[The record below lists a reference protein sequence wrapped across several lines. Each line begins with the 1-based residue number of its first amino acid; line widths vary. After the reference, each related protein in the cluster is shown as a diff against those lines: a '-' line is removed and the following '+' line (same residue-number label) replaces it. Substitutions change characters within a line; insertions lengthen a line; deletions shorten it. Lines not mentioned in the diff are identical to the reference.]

1 MSKRQLRA
9 RVQSEATDTPPS
21 QSEEVATNEPTSRIP
36 RRVRGTNLVRSN
48 SSPLPELTP
57 ELESLADPLPS
68 DGMDTTSSGGRVDH
82 DPGRIMENPTGY
94 APEGPTEARLP
105 DVLTEDVGESH
116 SIPQLGE
123 PSNGLR
129 DRVPIVED
137 EDESKC
143 GSPIMTKGKAVD
155 ARNWGALDLS
165 DTEIDADVQQHI
177 LDSIRPMRSDI
188 TPPRNVERKRNV
200 VELDEHE
207 MLEFLAWRKNSP
219 KSRSQTQSL
228 HIDRVSVL
236 PKMPS
241 TEERR
246 LRDITMANP
255 DRTHFSEL
263 KVGGATDRMAESNHV
278 RKLLDY
284 LRDREDEPSSSDPG
298 DSDDSLEATKN
309 RKKKH
314 RKMRIKPIEPAKYNG
329 ERDEQKFHRFAKA
342 NPETSSLLEVVNW
355 AERIELIEDLDKKS
369 SYSARFVGDN
379 TSRYGSGPSS
389 AKSNFNHSKLG
400 QKKDFSG
407 AKPNPSGSKAP
418 VPTSVNPKNGGWNKD
433 HLESNRTDSE
443 SGHDNGQL
451 AADLTDDITIDGH
464 EAINAFNIRG
474 WHNAIDEIR
483 HSPGF
488 NSLAHSELP
497 RRKRR
502 VSNLLDPVSMR
513 AADLLHQGVPYP
525 GETLGDPEIIN
536 PERFIVFRI
545 LLQNGVSGFVIMDT
559 AYEDR
564 EYALPMA
571 TLEDPDF
578 RIVHWYAKQTNGD
591 LVIPEV
597 NRWEN
602 VRPMGDVF
610 KIHIKL
616 SLLVKQN
623 LPGDSLPVQIP
634 SGRRT
639 NRFNAY
645 RAADDQSY
653 IIKDRWLGF
662 TFSVDLTLLPIR
674 ANVPERFLIPHVG
687 G

>member
-57 ELESLADPLPS
+57 ELESLADPSPS

-105 DVLTEDVGESH
+105 DVLSEDVGESH
-116 SIPQLGE
+116 SVPQLGE
-123 PSNGLR
+123 PSNG
-129 DRVPIVED
+129 
-137 EDESKC
+137 
-143 GSPIMTKGKAVD
+143 
-155 ARNWGALDLS
+155 
-165 DTEIDADVQQHI
+165 
-177 LDSIRPMRSDI
+177 
-188 TPPRNVERKRNV
+188 
-200 VELDEHE
+200 
-207 MLEFLAWRKNSP
+207 
-219 KSRSQTQSL
+219 SQTQSL
-228 HIDRVSVL
+228 HNDRVSVL

-314 RKMRIKPIEPAKYNG
+314 RKMRIKPIEPTKYNG

-355 AERIELIEDLDKKS
+355 AERIELIEELDKKS

-379 TSRYGSGPSS
+379 ASRYGSGPSS
-389 AKSNFNHSKLG
+389 PKSNFNHSKLG

-418 VPTSVNPKNGGWNKD
+418 VPTSINPKNGGWN
-433 HLESNRTDSE
+433 SE

-451 AADLTDDITIDGH
+451 AADLTDDITINGH

-483 HSPGF
+483 HLPGF
-488 NSLAHSELP
+488 SSLAHSELP

-525 GETLGDPEIIN
+525 GETLGDPEIID

-545 LLQNGVSGFVIMDT
+545 LLQNGVNGFVIMDT

-564 EYALPMA
+564 EYTLSMT

-578 RIVHWYAKQTNGD
+578 RIVHWYAKQTKGD
-591 LVIPEV
+591 LVIPEI

-610 KIHIKL
+610 KIHIKTLL
-616 SLLVKQN
+616 SVKRG

-634 SGRRT
+634 SGNRT
-639 NRFNAY
+639 KHFNAY

-653 IIKDRWLGF
+653 IIKDRWLNF
-662 TFSVDLTLLPIR
+662 TFSVDLNLLRDHRFDFTRWICKQYAQMYRKAFSFPMWEG
-674 ANVPERFLIPHVG
+674 NVDIFGNLFEQRCDKGPARFMTDEELGVICES
-687 G
+687 